1 MGSNYSTKR
10 TIAVISEHASPLTAV
25 GGVEA
30 GGQNIA
36 VAELTRQLA
45 QMGYL
50 VDVFTHWSD
59 SQQSEVVCWQPGIRV
74 IHVKAG
80 PIEYIVKEDM
90 LPFMGEFTE
99 NLIRFFSNQ
108 PTPYQL
114 VHAHFFMSG
123 LVAADL
129 KRALSIPFVITFHAL
144 GEVRRQCQG
153 NSDRFPD
160 ERGQIEK
167 RIIREAD
174 RVIALCPQD
183 RDDLLTLYKADPA
196 RLVMIGNGVDLGEFY
211 PVDPAVAHAV
221 IGYQSPEPVILQLG
235 RMVPR
240 KGVDTVV
247 RALGILRSQHNL
259 TARLLIVGGES
270 DAPDPAETPEIAR
283 LQALAD
289 EEGVQ
294 DLVTFTGQRGRD
306 TLRYYY
312 SAANVFVTTPWYEPF
327 GITPLEAMACGTPVI
342 GSAVG
347 GIKHTVRDGQT
358 GYSVP
363 PNDPAAVAEKLAVLL
378 TDPALR
384 QRMGRAA
391 LRHVRRHYTWE
402 QMALQTADLYEEV
415 INSQPVSVI
424 KQKPWQHTP
433 ATRSISGGT
442 VALR

>member
-10 TIAVISEHASPLTAV
+10 KIAVISEHASPLTAV

-36 VAELTRQLA
+36 VAELTQQLA

-50 VDVFTHWSD
+50 VDVFTRWSD
-59 SQQSEVVCWQPGIRV
+59 SKLPDVVYWQPGIRV

-80 PIEYIVKEDM
+80 PIEHVVKEDM
-90 LPFMGEFTE
+90 LPFMEEFTQ
-99 NLIRFFSNQ
+99 NLIQFFTNETS
-108 PTPYQL
+108 PYQL

-123 LVAADL
+123 LIAADL
-129 KRALSIPFVITFHAL
+129 KRALRIPFVITFHAL

-160 ERGQIEK
+160 ERGQIEQ

-183 RDDLLTLYKADPA
+183 RDDLLTLYSADPA
-196 RLVMIGNGVDLGEFY
+196 KIVIIGNGVNLGEFY
-211 PVDPAVAHAV
+211 PVDPGVARAVV
-221 IGYQSPEPVILQLG
+221 GYRSPEPVILQLG

-247 RALGILRSQHNL
+247 RAVGILRRQYNL

-270 DAPDPAETPEIAR
+270 DAPDPAQTPEIAR

-289 EEGVQ
+289 EEGVR
-294 DLVTFTGQRGRD
+294 DLVTFTGQRGRE

-312 SAANVFVTTPWYEPF
+312 SAADVFVTTPWYEPF

-347 GIKHTVRDGQT
+347 GIKHTVRDGHT
-358 GYSVP
+358 GYLVP
-363 PNDPAAVAEKLAVLL
+363 PNDPAAVAEKLVLLL
-378 TDPALR
+378 TDPSLR
-384 QRMGRAA
+384 QRMGRAS
-391 LRHVRRHYTWE
+391 LRHVRRQYTWE

-415 INSQPVSVI
+415 VSSPQVPVI
-424 KQKPWQHTP
+424 GRKPWQHNLT
-433 ATRSISGGT
+433 TSTISSGT
-442 VALR
+442 IALR